1 MPYKNFT
8 FLLSLKKSRAFT
20 LLEVLIA
27 IGISAFIYVGAYSLL
42 DSVIRT
48 DERISNKRIAL
59 EEIQRTFQLM
69 HQDIEQI
76 IARPSRANSGEP
88 ESPVVYKSSEK
99 KLEFTRIG
107 WRNPIK
113 RPRSTMQRVAY
124 VVEDKILYREHWLVL
139 DRTSDSET
147 KKNQLLEGVDEMSIR
162 FYDMESKQWV
172 DDWSK
177 ELTDKQPLPAAIEV
191 TLQTTS
197 FGELVRVFRLVDNME
212 ADSESL

>member
-1 MPYKNFT
+1 MVHRNFT
-8 FLLSLKKSRAFT
+8 SLQSLKKSRAFT

-27 IGISAFIYVGAYSLL
+27 IGISAFIYMGAYSLL

-48 DERISNKRIAL
+48 DESVSKKRMEL
-59 EEIQRTFQLM
+59 EEIQRAFQLM
-69 HQDIEQI
+69 QQDIEQI
-76 IARPSRANSGEP
+76 VARSSRMSSGEP
-88 ESPVVYKSSEK
+88 EPAVVYKSVDK
-99 KLEFTRIG
+99 KLEFTRLG

-139 DRTSDSET
+139 DRTSESESR
-147 KKNQLLEGVDEMSIR
+147 KNQLIEGVDEMSIR
-162 FYDMESKQWV
+162 FYDTLSKQWV

-177 ELTDKQPLPAAIEV
+177 ELTDKQPLPAAIEI

-212 ADSESL
+212 VEDDGL